1 MGLQREKPV
10 KLKANYTKSLELTSV
25 DFPASHSDPEE
36 QGSAWNWRQHDV
48 IKIEREWES
57 ELQVWDHLFLPVNLV
72 VTEENSLALSSVPC
86 FLSLKGALKHGL
98 FLRGGFCFNAF
109 LWKDAHRY

>member
-36 QGSAWNWRQHDV
+36 QGSA
-48 IKIEREWES
+48 
-57 ELQVWDHLFLPVNLV
+57 
-72 VTEENSLALSSVPC
+72 
-86 FLSLKGALKHGL
+86 
-98 FLRGGFCFNAF
+98 
-109 LWKDAHRY
+109 